1 MGIKDQ
7 ARRIA
12 AGASVAVATSG
23 LSSCNDNGAVDPP
36 PPPLQ
41 CNTVNMGQTLSASA
55 TRDAD
60 LVDVT
65 VRNTLGYAGWR
76 VDRVTAL
83 TGATLV
89 STRLPAGSSNDS
101 LGVRLRLES
110 ETTTQAT
117 FTVEATMIGPSNE
130 MCAVQRTFVVTISP
144 TGVQV
149 SLADV
154 DRLPLAARQR
164 AEIRMGDRAGRVVEL
179 RAATPWLG
187 ERVVSWA
194 VTGGD
199 LDAKT
204 GPAVRWTLP
213 VTPGIYQ
220 AELVIDFGDEGL
232 ALDTLL
238 LEVREA

>member
-23 LSSCNDNGAVDPP
+23 LSSCHDNGAVDPL

-41 CNTVNMGQTLSASA
+41 CNTVNMGQTLSATA

-60 LVDVT
+60 VVDVT
-65 VRNTLGYAGWR
+65 VRNSRGDVLWR
-76 VDRVTAL
+76 VDRVTVG
-83 TGATLV
+83 TGASLV
-89 STRLPAGSSNDS
+89 STRLPTGGSQDS
-101 LGVRLRLES
+101 LGITLRLDS

-117 FTVEATMIGPSNE
+117 FTVEATMTGLASE
-130 MCAVQRTFVVTISP
+130 MCAVQRTFVVTVSP

-149 SLADV
+149 SLAAM
-154 DRLPLAARQR
+154 DRLPLGARQR
-164 AEIRMGDRAGRVVEL
+164 AEILLGDRDGRVVEL
-179 RAATPWLG
+179 HAATPWRG

-194 VTGGD
+194 VTDGE
-199 LDAKT
+199 LSAKT

-213 VTPGIYQ
+213 ATPGIYQ

-232 ALDTLL
+232 ALDVLM
-238 LEVREA
+238 LEVL